1 MTTFCT
7 QLTFEKG
14 QPKEEES
21 MSIEELVAKYM
32 KEQENMT
39 TMSFEGQHKSS
50 SSTLGVNTEKEN
62 WSYNEEITS
71 RGNEELEKLQ
81 RVENDAE
88 TSKDLVAKEE
98 KESTSSESY
107 EKVKDEVVKTMSK
120 MTLWGEMYE
129 GLKNEK
135 MALNSE
141 VDDYIIQLN
150 NEMKG
155 TFVKKKMKKIENIK
169 KIMILEDYVL
179 KLLIEHN
186 YRLLENDGNQNYQHI
201 RSW

>member
-1 MTTFCT
+1 MNT
-7 QLTFEKG
+7 
-14 QPKEEES
+14 EEEN
-21 MSIEELVAKYM
+21 L
-32 KEQENMT
+32 
-39 TMSFEGQHKSS
+39 
-50 SSTLGVNTEKEN
+50 
-62 WSYNEEITS
+62 SYNEEITS
-71 RGNEELEKLQ
+71 RGNEELDKLQ
-81 RVENDAE
+81 RVENDVE
-88 TSKDLVAKEE
+88 TLKELVAKEE

-107 EKVKDEVVKTMSK
+107 EKVKDEVVKTMPK
-120 MTLWGEMYE
+120 MTLWGEMHE

-135 MALNSE
+135 MNPTSE

-155 TFVKKKMKKIENIK
+155 TFVKKKMKIIENIK

-186 YRLLENDGNQNYQHI
+186 YCLLEKDGGQNYQHI